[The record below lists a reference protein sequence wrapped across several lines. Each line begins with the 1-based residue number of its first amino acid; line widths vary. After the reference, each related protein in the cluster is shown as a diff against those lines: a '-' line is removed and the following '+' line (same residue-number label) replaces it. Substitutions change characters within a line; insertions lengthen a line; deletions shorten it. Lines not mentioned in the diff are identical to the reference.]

1 MFALKEKTTKGDNQK
16 MNKMRASPMKMTAKK
31 TNLLLL
37 TICLRVRSSE
47 FSKKTRKTL
56 RCSFRS

>member
-1 MFALKEKTTKGDNQK
+1 MFALKEKTTKRDNQK
-16 MNKMRASPMKMTAKK
+16 MNKMRASLMKMTAKK

-37 TICLRVRSSE
+37 TTCLRVRSSE

>member
-1 MFALKEKTTKGDNQK
+1 MFALKEKTTKRDNQK
-16 MNKMRASPMKMTAKK
+16 MNRRRASPTKMTEKK
-31 TNLLLL
+31 TSLLLL

-56 RCSFRS
+56 RCSYIS